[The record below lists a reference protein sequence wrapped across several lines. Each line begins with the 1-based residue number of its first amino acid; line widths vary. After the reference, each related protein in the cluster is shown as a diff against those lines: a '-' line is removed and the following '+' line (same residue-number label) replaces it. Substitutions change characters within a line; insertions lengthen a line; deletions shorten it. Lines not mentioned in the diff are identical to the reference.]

1 MGDRIN
7 VVITTDHTSGIALY
21 SHWGGYRMPK
31 TIAKFLSSTGRL
43 DPDYFTRNLLC
54 SMIADGVTSDDYTKS
69 GYELIGTEPN
79 VEAML
84 LGAFQDELSYGI
96 GLNLAGD
103 REHPVI
109 VLNPE
114 VQTAWLMKDYDVLT
128 INECVQRVI
137 GTEEILFSD
146 FKSVTDWKSLEALTT
161 PVGVAI

>member
-7 VVITTDHTSGIALY
+7 VVVTTDHTSGIALY

-31 TIAKFLSSTGRL
+31 TIAKFLSNTGRL

-79 VEAML
+79 IEAMI
-84 LGAFQDELSYGI
+84 LGAFQDELSYGV
-96 GLNLAGD
+96 GLQLAGD

-114 VQTAWLMKDYDVLT
+114 VQSAWLMKDYDVLT
-128 INECVQRVI
+128 ITECVQRVL
-137 GTEEILFSD
+137 GTQEISFND
-146 FKSVTDWKSLEALTT
+146 FKNVTDWKSLEALTT
-161 PVGVAI
+161 PVPVAI

>member
-7 VVITTDHTSGIALY
+7 VVVTTDHTSGIALY

-31 TIAKFLSSTGRL
+31 TIAKFLSNTGRL

-54 SMIADGVTSDDYTKS
+54 SMIADGVISNDHTKS
-69 GYELIGTEPN
+69 GYEVIGTEPN
-79 VEAML
+79 VEAVL
-84 LGAFQDELSYGI
+84 LRAFQDELSYGV

-114 VQTAWLMKDYDVLT
+114 VQSAWLMKDYDVLT
-128 INECVQRVI
+128 ITECVQRVLA
-137 GTEEILFSD
+137 TPEISFKD
-146 FKSVTDWKSLEALTT
+146 FTKVTDWISLEALTL
-161 PVGVAI
+161 PVAVAI